1 MISSVWLAVAA
12 VTVVVA
18 GAIIYWI
25 GQRRGLGVPPP
36 RSGPK
41 GPVEPPRGAP

>member
-25 GQRRGLGVPPP
+25 GQRRGLGIPPA
-36 RSGPK
+36 RSAPK
-41 GPVEPPRGAP
+41 GPVEPPRDPP